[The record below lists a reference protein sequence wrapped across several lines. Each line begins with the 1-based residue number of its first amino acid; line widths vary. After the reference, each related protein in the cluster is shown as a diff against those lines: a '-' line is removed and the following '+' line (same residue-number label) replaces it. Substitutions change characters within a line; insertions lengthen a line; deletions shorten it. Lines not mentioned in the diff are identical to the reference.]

1 MINSVLEINS
11 ETSRNKNR
19 NINTNSACGVIWGDG
34 QIDIREGFV
43 VEKILELKFE
53 ELVKVKP
60 ADGGD
65 GQVRSGGKHE
75 GDRE

>member
-34 QIDIREGFV
+34 EIDIREGFV

-53 ELVKVKP
+53 ELVKLNQQTE
-60 ADGGD
+60 GM
-65 GQVRSGGKHE
+65 GK
-75 GDRE
+75 

>member
-1 MINSVLEINS
+1 M
-11 ETSRNKNR
+11 
-19 NINTNSACGVIWGDG
+19 IWGDG
-34 QIDIREGFV
+34 EIDIREGFV